1 MIQQSIVSRLNEALR
16 KDTRFHP
23 GIIGVILI
31 MSLLGI
37 AAIVSYMEGYRYFD
51 SFYACFITFSLVG
64 FGDINIYVSLK
75 PILWILSALNLTV
88 RNSNHKSKQLTCFS
102 FQQYTYRSN
111 WLNSLIYGSMLQTFG
126 LVVVSAWVSSILQ
139 VFFVRSKH

>member
-1 MIQQSIVSRLNEALR
+1 MSRLNEALK

-23 GIIGVILI
+23 GIIGVILVI
-31 MSLLGI
+31 SLLGL
-37 AAIVSYMEGYRYFD
+37 AAVVSYMEGYRYFD

-64 FGDINIYVSLK
+64 FGDINIYVSRNLFAIDNFYYGKILK
-75 PILWILSALNLTV
+75 IGLKFVDMRT
-88 RNSNHKSKQLTCFS
+88 S
-102 FQQYTYRSN
+102 FIFQEYTYRSN
-111 WLNSLIYGSMLQTFG
+111 WWNSVIYGSCLQTFG